1 MIGPTQQLLG
11 GWQKMI
17 LICYD
22 GSDDA
27 KAAIESASVLFSG
40 ERAVVLTV

>member
-1 MIGPTQQLLG
+1 
-11 GWQKMI
+11 MI

-27 KAAIESASVLFSG
+27 WPAGEHAAQPFAGKIDARGIRE
-40 ERAVVLTV
+40 ERTV

>member
-1 MIGPTQQLLG
+1 
-11 GWQKMI
+11 MI

-27 KAAIESASVLFSG
+27 KAAIKHLGALMPG
-40 ERAVVLTV
+40 APPPC

>member
-1 MIGPTQQLLG
+1 
-11 GWQKMI
+11 MI

-27 KAAIESASVLFSG
+27 KMAIQRGGQLFHG
-40 ERAVVLTV
+40 QKATVLTV

>member
-1 MIGPTQQLLG
+1 MRDGQ
-11 GWQKMI
+11 I

-27 KAAIESASVLFSG
+27 KAALPTGASSY
-40 ERAVVLTV
+40 AD